1 MVKIEMKALQFQ
13 SVPQG
18 NDKQYVDTEGK
29 FFVFSEQEALARVER
44 RLAERLSP
52 EAPTEEE
59 AAAAGETDDLAQPW
73 PLSLTP
79 RQYLDKYG
87 DDAKHSKHAQ
97 AVIDRGEGGQ

>member
-1 MVKIEMKALQFQ
+1 MDKAPEIKMQALKTHLGATGGQVRAGSPYTLQSEMTAAEH
-13 SVPQG
+13 V
-18 NDKQYVDTEGK
+18 
-29 FFVFSEQEALARVER
+29 
-44 RLAERLSP
+44 RLGIGERLSP
-52 EAPTEEE
+52 EAQTEEE